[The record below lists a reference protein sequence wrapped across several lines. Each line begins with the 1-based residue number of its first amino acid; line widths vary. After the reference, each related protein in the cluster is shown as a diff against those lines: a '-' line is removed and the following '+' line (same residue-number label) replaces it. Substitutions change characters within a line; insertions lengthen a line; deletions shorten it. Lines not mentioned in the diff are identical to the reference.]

1 MSGISYYEY
10 LSHDGI
16 ELFTVVC
23 LPSEGGKFPTLIHR
37 EPYVEAEEKL
47 SCEEVCEKRLA
58 YFAPWINAGYAVV
71 FQHCRGSGK
80 SGGDFI
86 PYVNERGDGLFL
98 QGWVREQDF
107 YNGEIFL
114 CGMSY
119 MASVHLV
126 TAPYAEDIKGA
137 VFEVQDSE
145 RYNLIYRNGFFKS
158 GLHGGWYV
166 KRYKQKSDLK
176 RSFTADSYRMLPLAD
191 FTMSVLDEAD
201 EDFSEILRHPRKDD
215 PFWSTHL
222 GGAESRDA
230 VKNAKIPILLVTGF
244 YDIYTGGIFD
254 MWKALGDERR
264 ASCALAVHPF
274 GHSGRCNP
282 EPIKFDGGD
291 LRDSFPDYC
300 VRWMDS
306 IRGKCEP
313 PFPRGKVTY
322 YRLFDGVWAC
332 DDFYDA
338 SESLKF
344 ALGEDSVSYKYNPY
358 APASFKGGLSTNF
371 GGCEWQDEPN
381 SRYDIISLFTPE
393 LEEDVTVKGQIS
405 ARLRVSS
412 DCEDTCFYMR
422 ISLCKDEGYYGL
434 RDDINQ
440 ISNIDSKYMPGGWV
454 DMSFSFDEH
463 AFVMKKGERLRIDI
477 SSSAFPHYVP
487 HTNNRG
493 LYSEQKTARVATN
506 TVDLASSHIEIPIVR
521 FAEGGD
527 DKKGI

>member
-1 MSGISYYEY
+1 LGNGNDVIALAQTGTGKTAAFGLPIIQKVDPALPYAQALI
-10 LSHDGI
+10 LSPTR
-16 ELFTVVC
+16 ELC
-23 LPSEGGKFPTLIHR
+23 LQIADDLASFSK
-37 EPYVEAEEKL
+37 YVEGLRVVPMYGGTSIENQIRNVRKGVHIIVATPGRLIDLMERGVVKL
-47 SCEEVCEKRLA
+47 ST
-58 YFAPWINAGYAVV
+58 
-71 FQHCRGSGK
+71 
-80 SGGDFI
+80 
-86 PYVNERGDGLFL
+86 
-98 QGWVREQDF
+98 VRD
-107 YNGEIFL
+107 
-114 CGMSY
+114 
-119 MASVHLV
+119 V
-126 TAPYAEDIKGA
+126 
-137 VFEVQDSE
+137 
-145 RYNLIYRNGFFKS
+145 
-158 GLHGGWYV
+158 
-166 KRYKQKSDLK
+166 
-176 RSFTADSYRMLPLAD
+176 
-191 FTMSVLDEAD
+191 VLDEAD

-274 GHSGRCNP
+274 GHSGHCNP

-506 TVDLASSHIEIPIVR
+506 TVDLASSHIEIPIIR